1 MISLAKKN
9 NTKGE
14 LEVDSFGKGFM
25 RTAAYCVFFEGE
37 CWLLSSQESQS
48 CSILGV

>member
-14 LEVDSFGKGFM
+14 LEVDSFEKGFM
-25 RTAAYCVFFEGE
+25 RTAAYCVFLRGNAVF
-37 CWLLSSQESQS
+37 CLLKS
-48 CSILGV
+48 LNPAAF